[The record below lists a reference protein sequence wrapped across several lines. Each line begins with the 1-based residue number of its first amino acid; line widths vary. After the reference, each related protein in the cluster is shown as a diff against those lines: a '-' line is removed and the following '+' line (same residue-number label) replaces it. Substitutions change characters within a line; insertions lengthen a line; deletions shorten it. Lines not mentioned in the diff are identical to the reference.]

1 MKVLVLNLP
10 LPPPANNMFVN
21 VAGKGRVR
29 SGKYKRW
36 SIAAL
41 KLAWLSKPQ
50 GGFPLF
56 DGPFNV
62 QISVPT
68 KMRGDV
74 DGRIKAIPDFLKK
87 PAGIITDDKHMQG
100 VSIARDAEIEPGFC
114 RVFVYEAKEAA

>member
-1 MKVLVLNLP
+1 MKALVLNLP
-10 LPPPANNMFVN
+10 LPPSVN
-21 VAGKGRVR
+21 SLFRNVPGKGRVR
-29 SGKYKRW
+29 TKHYKRW

-41 KLAWLSKPQ
+41 NFAWLSKPV

-62 QISVPT
+62 QISVPL

-114 RVFVYEAKEAA
+114 RVFLFDAKVPA